1 VKPIGLASV
10 ALLVA
15 VGWAPSSRA
24 VETKDACIAASTD
37 GQTFR
42 VEKRL
47 LEARRK
53 MLECAQPS
61 CPEIVQAFCSRW
73 LVEIEDQIPS
83 LVVHVVDPSG
93 AELSDAQ
100 VAIDGNTAKL
110 IGPPVQVDPGTHE
123 VYAETSTGTRLS
135 VEVSLEPGEKAKLVV
150 LRVPQPVVS
159 ATALAPTTA
168 RAPAP
173 PAPAERPPSH
183 GVPAGA
189 WILGGTAIAAFGTTA
204 YLIYDAYRKLD
215 VLKGSTGC
223 APICTDAQTA
233 PGRAEV
239 LAADVATGIGIAALG
254 SAVAWGL
261 LAQLDRPAATRA
273 AHFGVSPI
281 AGGAFATLRVNR

>member
-1 VKPIGLASV
+1 V
-10 ALLVA
+10 
-15 VGWAPSSRA
+15 
-24 VETKDACIAASTD
+24 CIAASTD
-37 GQTFR
+37 AQTFR
-42 VEKRL
+42 LERRL

-83 LVVHVVDPSG
+83 LVVHVVDASG

-100 VAIDGNTAKL
+100 LTIDGYTAKL
-110 IGPPVQVDPGTHE
+110 AGPPVQVDPGPHE
-123 VYAETSTGTRLS
+123 LHTETSTGARLS
-135 VEVSLEPGEKAKLVV
+135 FEVSLEPGEKAKVVV

-159 ATALAPTTA
+159 ADALAPA
-168 RAPAP
+168 MALAPAP
-173 PAPAERPPSH
+173 HTPGERPPSH

-189 WILGGTAIAAFGTTA
+189 WILGGTAIVAFGTTT

-215 VLKGSTGC
+215 VLKGSAGC
-223 APICTDAQTA
+223 APTCSDAQTA

-239 LAADVATGIGIAALG
+239 LAADVATGLGIAALG
-254 SAVAWGL
+254 SAVAWAL
-261 LAQLDRPAATRA
+261 LAQLDRPVATPA